1 MNGWVSEQADVVT
14 PPYRGRI
21 VRLKLHLPAEDPSV
35 RRCGRGLASLG
46 PHVPWAQA
54 VQRAAFALHLC
65 SRENTLFPGKGNNAR
80 LCPEKREKCQAGDLL
95 PQSLQMVYSQKPK
108 STLHLAIE
116 TLRRVRVTG
125 AEATAYTSACCRDPT
140 RSATEPGATARRP
153 PPGFLL
159 SAGATCLR
167 TRCSPGGPW
176 CQAHCEAG

>member
-125 AEATAYTSACCRDPT
+125 AEVHGLHVSMLQGSHPLCHRAGGHGTQTPSWISPVR
-140 RSATEPGATARRP
+140 G
-153 PPGFLL
+153 GHL
-159 SAGATCLR
+159 S
-167 TRCSPGGPW
+167 PNKV
-176 CQAHCEAG
+176 